1 VTTVFTATH
10 HHQSFNKVFFD
21 SMKILSW
28 NCNLNLSKKFQYI
41 ESFEADVCLIQECEK
56 LDEDYFPNAKF
67 YWMGKIEKKGLGVII
82 NDNSARISN
91 SHNHSLINFLPI
103 ESDDLNVLAVWA
115 YNHRAIKFGNEL
127 SGNTIDAINYYKDWL
142 DNDYKACIFGGDFN
156 NSPIWDKRNKPN
168 NFSNINQELEKL
180 GFKSSYHY
188 LSKDTFGKESKPTFF
203 HTKNQLKSYHIDYL
217 YLKNLL
223 AKSLDIGNY
232 NDWIKLSD
240 HVPMIIDI

>member
-1 VTTVFTATH
+1 
-10 HHQSFNKVFFD
+10 
-21 SMKILSW
+21 M
-28 NCNLNLSKKFQYI
+28 
-41 ESFEADVCLIQECEK
+41 
-56 LDEDYFPNAKF
+56 
-67 YWMGKIEKKGLGVII
+67 
-82 NDNSARISN
+82 
-91 SHNHSLINFLPI
+91 
-103 ESDDLNVLAVWA
+103 LAVWA

-168 NFSNINQELEKL
+168 NFFNINQELEKL